1 MPPAYQSAFHKI
13 ISRDKG
19 VFEGHNF
26 LVSVDTINWIHV
38 NTLTIT
44 EQGQLFSSDS
54 EDNHYLLLQSLQSCF
69 IQIYPDSNISGSGK
83 SSISQPPPTTSTR
96 RNLLRKSSNLNS
108 SDQLHL
114 KSSEDNEHQPPAILI
129 KTFDNDKLYI
139 RIPSKANFGNLLSCL
154 MVWQNLKPQG

>member
-54 EDNHYLLLQSLQSCF
+54 KDNHYLLLQSLQSCF

-83 SSISQPPPTTSTR
+83 VPF
-96 RNLLRKSSNLNS
+96 LNHHQ
-108 SDQLHL
+108 QL
-114 KSSEDNEHQPPAILI
+114 
-129 KTFDNDKLYI
+129 
-139 RIPSKANFGNLLSCL
+139 
-154 MVWQNLKPQG
+154 PQDVIY